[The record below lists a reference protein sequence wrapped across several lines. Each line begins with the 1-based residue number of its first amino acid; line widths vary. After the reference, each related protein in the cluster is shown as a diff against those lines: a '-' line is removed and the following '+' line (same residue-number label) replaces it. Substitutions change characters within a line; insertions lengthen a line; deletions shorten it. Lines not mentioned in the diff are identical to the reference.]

1 MPKRTAYLLKGVI
14 GIALGLIMIFPVLY
28 ALSISLMPESFIAS
42 YPPKLCPTEA
52 TLDNYVKAFQTAP
65 VLQFVLNSTIVAL
78 CIVVAQVFTSS
89 LAAYAFVFFEFVGKR
104 FIFIAILATMMIP
117 GEAIIISNYLTIASL
132 TLLDTYLG
140 LIFPF
145 CASAM
150 GVFLMRQQFL
160 TVPKEFREAATMDGC
175 SETRYF
181 WFILMPVSRP
191 ATSALAIYCFINT
204 WNQYLWP
211 LLITNS
217 TSMRTVQIGISI
229 LSFSDGLSYGLI
241 MAGFILILIP
251 SVLIFVL
258 GQKQMVRGL
267 MAGSVKG

>member
-1 MPKRTAYLLKGVI
+1 MRKPALEWIKGSASILI
-14 GIALGLIMIFPVLY
+14 GLMMVFPVLY
-28 ALSISLMPESFIAS
+28 ALSISLMPENFIAS
-42 YPPKLCPTEA
+42 YPPKVWPSQA
-52 TLDNYVKAFQTAP
+52 TLDNYIKAFATAP
-65 VLQFVLNSTIVAL
+65 ILRFVLNST
-78 CIVVAQVFTSS
+78 VVAIFIVLMQIFTSS
-89 LAAYAFVFFEFVGKR
+89 LAAYAFVFFR
-104 FIFIAILATMMIP
+104 FAGQKIIFIAILATMMIP
-117 GEAIIISNYLTIASL
+117 GEAIIISNYLTVASL
-132 TLLDTYLG
+132 SLLDSYPG
-140 LIFPF
+140 LILPY

-160 TVPKEFREAATMDGC
+160 TVPKEFREAAIMDGC
-175 SETRYF
+175 SEMRFF
-181 WFILMPVSRP
+181 WYILMPVSMP
-191 ATSALAIYCFINT
+191 AVSALAIYGFINT

-217 TSMRTVQIGISI
+217 SNMRTVQIGISM

-258 GQKQMVRGL
+258 GQQQMVRGL